1 MVTWDLKA
9 GYYHVPIHPAYRKYF
24 GFKIGNRYGVYNV
37 LCFGL
42 SEACYAF
49 TKIAQEPLIE
59 LRQRG
64 VPVSGYIDD
73 GHSAART
80 YGRALRQ
87 GFLAIRIHASV
98 GAFFGLPKC
107 VLWPVQ
113 ELRWIGFI
121 LDTLAESFRVAQ
133 SKLEKIKEVLRE
145 TIIKPSTSARKLASL
160 AGQLVSLSPAVLP
173 ALPFARSIFQAL
185 TGNESWDVHFPSPQ
199 AVKDAAIMWL
209 QNLDTW
215 NGRRWW
221 PHTISVKLCIDASSI
236 GYGGFIEGTK
246 FGRLQVAGSFSQAE
260 SHWRL
265 SSAAREMIGYVRA
278 IRITSETIPEEL
290 RGSAVLLHGDSQA
303 AIGALRKFA
312 SPLPAIHEQLVD
324 LFQLCS
330 SSDFDI
336 IPRWI
341 PRSQLSEADEL
352 SRRPDASD

>member
-1 MVTWDLKA
+1 
-9 GYYHVPIHPAYRKYF
+9 
-24 GFKIGNRYGVYNV
+24 
-37 LCFGL
+37 L